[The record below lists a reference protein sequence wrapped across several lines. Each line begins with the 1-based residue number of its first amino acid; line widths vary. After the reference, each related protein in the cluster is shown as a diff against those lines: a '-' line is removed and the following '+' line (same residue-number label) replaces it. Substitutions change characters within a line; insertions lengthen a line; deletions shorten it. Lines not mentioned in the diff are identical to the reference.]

1 VNISFKFQPVSLR
14 MLVAFCWL
22 AVSLANGE
30 ATQSGQDLVK
40 NSPPDTVATPPRFTE
55 PDADHTFDVTSFGAK
70 GDGVAMDTEA
80 IQSAINAASRTG
92 AGVVVFPAGK
102 YLCGSLWLKSH
113 MELHLA
119 RGATLLGSTS
129 RRDYQ
134 KLNWYAL
141 LLAQGLE
148 DIKLSGEGT
157 IDGQGLSLVQDVI
170 RRMAA
175 GEYPPQRRTDR
186 PDEDKRPSLIAF
198 NDCRDVKVSGLHLR
212 NSSGW
217 VENYNRCKNVTIDNI
232 KVDSVV
238 YWNNDGIDITD
249 CSNVSI
255 SHCDINSSDDGI
267 CLKSGGFGTYG
278 QGSLVSNGC
287 DHVTITDCR
296 IRSSASALK
305 FGTASFGSFRNIHV
319 FNLTIYDTY
328 RSAMALEIV
337 DGGTIEHVLIENI
350 HATNTGNAV
359 FLRLG
364 QRNIHAPPGIFHDV
378 VIRNLHVEVPAGK
391 PDAEYQT
398 PGPPTKSLH
407 NVIPSSIVGIPNHPV
422 KDVLLEN
429 VEVVYSGNADPHLAQ
444 VSLDELGRIPEKVQ
458 NYPEFSM
465 FGELPAWGFYLRHA
479 EGIEFRNVRLT
490 LIGQDYR
497 PALVCDDVKHLHLNN
512 VSFKPSSGEPVVA
525 LLNTQDT
532 IFQDIHYLEES
543 KERVR
548 LLGHSSPPEIVV
560 H

>member
-1 VNISFKFQPVSLR
+1 

-40 NSPPDTVATPPRFTE
+40 NTPPDTVATPPRFAE
-55 PDADHTFDVTSFGAK
+55 PDGDHTFDVTSFGAK

-92 AGVVVFPAGK
+92 AGVVLFPAGK
-102 YLCGSLWLKSH
+102 YLSGSLWLKSH
-113 MELHLA
+113 VELRLA

-157 IDGQGLSLVQDVI
+157 IDGQGLSLAQDVI

-186 PDEDKRPSLIAF
+186 PDEDKRPLLIAF

-217 VENYNRCKNVTIDNI
+217 VENYNRCKNVTIENI

-249 CSNVSI
+249 CSNFLI
-255 SHCDINSSDDGI
+255 SHCDINSADDGI
-267 CLKSGGFGTYG
+267 CLKSGGFGSYG
-278 QGSLVSNGC
+278 PGDGSSMVSNGC
-287 DHVTITDCR
+287 DHVTINDCR

-305 FGTASFGSFRNIHV
+305 FGTASFGGFRNIHV
-319 FNLTIYDTY
+319 SNLTIYDTY
-328 RSAMALEIV
+328 RSAVALETV

-350 HATNTGNAV
+350 HATNTGNAI

-364 QRNIHAPPGIFHDV
+364 QRNANAPAGILHDV

-391 PDAEYQT
+391 PDAGYQT
-398 PGPPTKSLH
+398 AGPPTRSLH
-407 NVIPSSIVGIPNHPV
+407 NVIPSSIVGISNHPV

-429 VEVVYSGNADPHLAQ
+429 VEIVYSGNANPHLAQ

-490 LIGQDYR
+490 LKGQDYR

-512 VSFKPSSGEPVVA
+512 VSFKPSSGEPVSA
-525 LLNTQDT
+525 LLDTQDT
-532 IFQDIHYLEES
+532 IFQDILYPEES

>member
-1 VNISFKFQPVSLR
+1 

-22 AVSLANGE
+22 AVSIANGE
-30 ATQSGQDLVK
+30 ATQSGQELV
-40 NSPPDTVATPPRFTE
+40 NNTPPDTVATPPRFAE
-55 PDADHTFDVTSFGAK
+55 PDGDHTFDVTSFGAR
-70 GDGVAMDTEA
+70 GDGVAMDTVA
-80 IQSAINAASRTG
+80 IQSAINAASRTSS
-92 AGVVVFPAGK
+92 GVVLFPAGK
-102 YLCGSLWLKSH
+102 YLSGSLWLKSH
-113 MELHLA
+113 VELRLA
-119 RGATLLGSTS
+119 QGATLLGSTS

-157 IDGQGLSLVQDVI
+157 IDGQGLSLAQDVI

-186 PDEDKRPSLIAF
+186 PDEDKRPLLIAF

-217 VENYNRCKNVTIDNI
+217 VENYNRCKNVTIENI

-249 CSNVSI
+249 CSNVLI
-255 SHCDINSSDDGI
+255 SHCDINSADDGI
-267 CLKSGGFGTYG
+267 CLKSGGFGSNGTG
-278 QGSLVSNGC
+278 EGSSMLSNGC

-305 FGTASFGSFRNIHV
+305 FGTASFGNFRHIHV
-319 FNLTIYDTY
+319 SNLTIYDTY
-328 RSAMALEIV
+328 RSAVALETV
-337 DGGTIEHVLIENI
+337 DGGTIEHILVENI
-350 HATNTGNAV
+350 RATNTGNAI

-364 QRNIHAPPGIFHDV
+364 QRNANAPAGILHDV

-391 PDAEYQT
+391 PDAGYQT

-407 NVIPSSIVGIPNHPV
+407 NVIPSSIVGIPDHPV

-444 VSLDELGRIPEKVQ
+444 VSLDELGRIPEKAQ

-479 EGIEFRNVRLT
+479 AGIEFRNVRLT
-490 LIGQDYR
+490 SQGHDYR
-497 PALVCDDVKHLHLNN
+497 PALVCDDVKHLHLNS
-512 VSFKPSSGEPVVA
+512 VSFKSSSSEPVVA
-525 LLNTQDT
+525 LRDTWDT
-532 IFQDIHYLEES
+532 IFQDMLYPEES
-543 KERVR
+543 KEVVR

>member
-1 VNISFKFQPVSLR
+1 MF
-14 MLVAFCWL
+14 VAFCWL
-22 AVSLANGE
+22 AVSPATGKAN
-30 ATQSGQDLVK
+30 QSGHDFVK
-40 NSPPDTVATPPRFTE
+40 NAPLDTAATPTRSAETG
-55 PDADHTFDVTSFGAK
+55 ADRTFDVTSFGAK
-70 GDGVAMDTEA
+70 GDGLAMDTEA
-80 IQSAINAASRTG
+80 IQSAINAASRTR
-92 AGVVVFPAGK
+92 AGVVLFPAGK
-102 YLCGSLWLKSH
+102 YLSGSLWLKSH
-113 MELHLA
+113 VELHLA

-157 IDGQGLSLVQDVI
+157 IDGQGLSLAQDVI

-175 GEYPPQRRTDR
+175 GEYPPQTRTDR
-186 PDEDKRPSLIAF
+186 PDEDKRPLLIAF
-198 NDCRDVKVSGLHLR
+198 NDCRDINVSGLHLR

-217 VENYNRCKNVTIDNI
+217 VQNYNRCKNVNIENI
-232 KVDSVV
+232 KVNSVV

-255 SHCDINSSDDGI
+255 SHCDINSADDGI
-267 CLKSGGFGTYG
+267 CLKSGASGNYG
-278 QGSLVSNGC
+278 QGDGFSMFSKGC
-287 DHVTITDCR
+287 DHVTINDCR

-305 FGTASFGSFRNIHV
+305 FGTASFGSFRHIHV
-319 FNLTIYDTY
+319 SNLTIYDTY
-328 RSAMALEIV
+328 RSAVALETV
-337 DGGTIEHVLIENI
+337 DGGTIEHVLVENI
-350 HATNTGNAV
+350 RATNTGNAI

-364 QRNIHAPPGIFHDV
+364 QRNTNASPGILRDV
-378 VIRNLHVEVPAGK
+378 VIRNLQVEVPAGK
-391 PDAEYQT
+391 PDVGYQT

-422 KDVLLEN
+422 KNVLLEN
-429 VEVVYSGNADPHLAQ
+429 VEIVYSGDANPHLAQ
-444 VSLDELGRIPEKVQ
+444 VSLEELGRMPEKAQ

-479 EGIEFRNVRLT
+479 EGVEFRNVRLT
-490 LIGQDYR
+490 LKGKDYR
-497 PALVCDDVKHLHLNN
+497 SALVCDDVKDFHLKDVTLE
-512 VSFKPSSGEPVVA
+512 PASGEPVVA
-525 LLNTQDT
+525 LSDTRDT
-532 IFQDIHYLEES
+532 ILQNIVYPEQS

>member
-1 VNISFKFQPVSLR
+1 

-22 AVSLANGE
+22 AVSIANGE

-40 NSPPDTVATPPRFTE
+40 NTPPDTVATPPRFAE
-55 PDADHTFDVTSFGAK
+55 PDGDHTFDVTSFGAR
-70 GDGVAMDTEA
+70 GDGVAMDTVA
-80 IQSAINAASRTG
+80 IQSAINAASRTSS
-92 AGVVVFPAGK
+92 GVVLFPAGK
-102 YLCGSLWLKSH
+102 YLSGSLWLKSH
-113 MELHLA
+113 VELRLA
-119 RGATLLGSTS
+119 QGATLLGSTS

-157 IDGQGLSLVQDVI
+157 IDGQGLSLAQDVI

-186 PDEDKRPSLIAF
+186 PDEDKRPLLIAF

-217 VENYNRCKNVTIDNI
+217 VENYNRCKNVTIENI

-249 CSNVSI
+249 CSNVLI
-255 SHCDINSSDDGI
+255 SHCDINSADDGI
-267 CLKSGGFGTYG
+267 CLKSGGFGSNGTG
-278 QGSLVSNGC
+278 EGSSMLSNGC

-305 FGTASFGSFRNIHV
+305 FGTASFGNFRHIHV
-319 FNLTIYDTY
+319 SNLTIYDTY
-328 RSAMALEIV
+328 RSAVALETV
-337 DGGTIEHVLIENI
+337 DGGTIEHILVENI
-350 HATNTGNAV
+350 RATNTGNAI

-364 QRNIHAPPGIFHDV
+364 QRNANAPAGILHDV

-391 PDAEYQT
+391 PDAGYQT

-407 NVIPSSIVGIPNHPV
+407 NVIPSSIVGIPDHPV

-444 VSLDELGRIPEKVQ
+444 VSLDELGRIPEKAQ

-479 EGIEFRNVRLT
+479 AGIEFRNVRLT
-490 LIGQDYR
+490 SKGHDYR
-497 PALVCDDVKHLHLNN
+497 PALVCDDVKHLHLNS
-512 VSFKPSSGEPVVA
+512 VSFKSSSSEPVVA
-525 LLNTQDT
+525 LRDT
-532 IFQDIHYLEES
+532 WDPIFQDMLYPEES
-543 KERVR
+543 KEVVR